1 MSRPARPHVA
11 VPRWF
16 GVDLVRNR
24 WLFPLAGL
32 LGTAIGGST
41 YAISVFVNPWEAEF
55 GWERTETLSSLAIA
69 ILATGTAMF
78 LGGIA
83 IDRWGPRPVLAA
95 GGVFATLG
103 MWNASRVDSL
113 AELSIGFGGLFGL
126 GIGLIYSASTIALV
140 ARWYPDPDKR
150 GAAIG
155 WSVVGFGM
163 SAVFVAPLWT
173 WGLETIG
180 WRDTFAI
187 SAAVIAVIAGLL
199 VSLVRFP
206 PPGWTWTAER
216 GWHALEADEVQH
228 EAGVQRFP
236 WDLTL
241 AEAIRNRYLWALAL
255 LFLFSTSGGLL
266 AIGQAAAWAEE
277 EAPSGLGVSAG
288 LAAVV
293 VMALSLANGSGRPT
307 FGWISGRLGLRRS
320 MTLAYSILA
329 CGLIGLAVSTNVAM
343 AIPAALVTGLAFG
356 GALSLNPVMAA
367 FLFGVSSLGRIYG
380 FLFLV
385 GFGLGGVI
393 GPLLGGVLY
402 DRMEDYA
409 PVFLVA
415 AAASALA
422 ALSARLLL
430 PAPGAER
437 QHTDRTRAALEDFFV
452 AVRSGQGS
460 PADRP
465 AQERLD
471 AHDEPTVT
479 EEVRATPSRPPAR

>member
-1 MSRPARPHVA
+1 MPRADVPNVA

-41 YAISVFVNPWEAEF
+41 YAISVFVNPWEDEF

-69 ILATGTAMF
+69 ILATGAAMF

-83 IDRWGPRPVLAA
+83 VDRWGPRPVLAA
-95 GGVFATLG
+95 GGAFATLG
-103 MWNASRVDSL
+103 MWNASNVDSL
-113 AELSIGFGGLFGL
+113 AELSVGFGGLFGL

-180 WRDTFAI
+180 WRDTFAL
-187 SAAVIAVIAGLL
+187 SAAVIAVLSVVL
-199 VSLVRFP
+199 VTLVRFP
-206 PPGWTWTAER
+206 PAGWTWTAEQ
-216 GWHALEADEVQH
+216 GWHAVDDTEGTGD
-228 EAGVQRFP
+228 AGVQRFP

-277 EAPSGLGVSAG
+277 DAPSGLGVSAG
-288 LAAVV
+288 IAAVV
-293 VMALSLANGSGRPT
+293 VMALSVANGSGRPT
-307 FGWISGRLGLRRS
+307 FGWISARLGLRRS

-329 CGLIGLAVSTNVAM
+329 CGLVGLAASSSVAM

-385 GFGLGGVI
+385 GFGLGGVV
-393 GPLLGGVLY
+393 GPLLGGMLY

-422 ALSARLLL
+422 AISARLLL

-437 QHTDRTRAALEDFFV
+437 QHPPRTRAALDEFF
-452 AVRSGQGS
+452 AAARAAQSSEPSGAPDDGPAAGAGRSDEVGVGS
-460 PADRP
+460 
-465 AQERLD
+465 
-471 AHDEPTVT
+471 
-479 EEVRATPSRPPAR
+479 

>member
-1 MSRPARPHVA
+1 MSHAAP
-11 VPRWF
+11 PRWL
-16 GVDLVRNR
+16 GIDLVQRR

-32 LGTAIGGST
+32 FGTAIGGST
-41 YAISVFVNPWEAEF
+41 YAISVFVNPWEDEF
-55 GWERTETLSSLAIA
+55 GWARTETLSSLAVA
-69 ILATGTAMF
+69 ILATGLAMF

-83 IDRWGPRPVLAA
+83 VDRFGPRPVLAVGA
-95 GGVFATLG
+95 VFATFG
-103 MWNASRVDSL
+103 MWNASRIATL
-113 AELSIGFGGLFGL
+113 TELSVGFGGAFGL
-126 GIGLIYSASTIALV
+126 GIGLIYSSTTIALV

-163 SAVFVAPLWT
+163 SAVVVAPLWT

-180 WRDTFAI
+180 WRDTFAWSALVVAII
-187 SAAVIAVIAGLL
+187 SIVL
-199 VSLVRFP
+199 VTLVRFP
-206 PPGWTWTAER
+206 PADWTWTAER
-216 GWHALEADEVQH
+216 GWHPAAAD
-228 EAGVQRFP
+228 APTAPGVQRFA

-241 AEAIRNRYLWALAL
+241 AEAIRNRYLWSLAL

-277 EAPSGLGVSAG
+277 AAPSGLGVSAG

-307 FGWISGRLGLRRS
+307 FGWISARLGLRRS
-320 MTLAYSILA
+320 MVLAYSLLA
-329 CGLIGLAVSTNVAM
+329 AGLVALALSTTVWM
-343 AIPAALVTGLAFG
+343 AIPAALLTGLAFG

-385 GFGLGGVI
+385 GFGLGGVV
-393 GPLLGGVLY
+393 GPLLGGALY
-402 DRMEDYA
+402 DRLDDYA

-415 AAASALA
+415 AGASLA
-422 ALSARLLL
+422 AAVSSRLLL

-437 QHTDRTRAALEDFFV
+437 QHTPRTSAALAELF
-452 AVRSGQGS
+452 AGLQAANQ
-460 PADRP
+460 PAADAAEPDDDLDGLQPTP
-465 AQERLD
+465 A
-471 AHDEPTVT
+471 
-479 EEVRATPSRPPAR
+479 

>member
-1 MSRPARPHVA
+1 MNPTSGSSA
-11 VPRWF
+11 PRWL
-16 GVDLVRNR
+16 GIDLVRRR

-55 GWERTETLSSLAIA
+55 GWTRTETLSSLAVA
-69 ILATGTAMF
+69 ILATGAAMF

-83 IDRWGPRPVLAA
+83 VDRWGPRPVLA
-95 GGVFATLG
+95 GGGGFATLG
-103 MWNASRVDSL
+103 MFNASRIDSL
-113 AELSIGFGGLFGL
+113 AELSIGFGGLFGI

-163 SAVFVAPLWT
+163 SAVVVAPLWT

-187 SAAVIAVIAGLL
+187 TSAVIAVLAVTL
-199 VSLVRFP
+199 VTLVRFP
-206 PPGWTWTAER
+206 PADWSWDATR
-216 GWHALEADEVQH
+216 GWHPDGNDGTIEPGVQH
-228 EAGVQRFP
+228 FA

-241 AEAIRNRYLWALAL
+241 AEAIRSRYLWALGL

-277 EAPSGLGVSAG
+277 AAPSGLGVSAG
-288 LAAVV
+288 LAALV
-293 VMALSLANGSGRPT
+293 VMALSLANGVGRPT
-307 FGWISGRLGLRRS
+307 FGWISARLGLRRS
-320 MTLAYSILA
+320 MVLAYTL
-329 CGLIGLAVSTNVAM
+329 LAVGLVALALATTVAM

-380 FLFLV
+380 FLFFV
-385 GFGLGGVI
+385 GFGLGGVV
-393 GPLLGGVLY
+393 GPLLGGALY
-402 DRMEDYA
+402 DRLDDYA

-415 AAASALA
+415 AGASVLA
-422 ALSARLLL
+422 AVSARSLL
-430 PAPGAER
+430 PPPGRER
-437 QHTDRTRAALEDFFV
+437 QHTARSQAALDQMLAALRSDPVDPAV
-452 AVRSGQGS
+452 AD
-460 PADRP
+460 P
-465 AQERLD
+465 
-471 AHDEPTVT
+471 
-479 EEVRATPSRPPAR
+479 